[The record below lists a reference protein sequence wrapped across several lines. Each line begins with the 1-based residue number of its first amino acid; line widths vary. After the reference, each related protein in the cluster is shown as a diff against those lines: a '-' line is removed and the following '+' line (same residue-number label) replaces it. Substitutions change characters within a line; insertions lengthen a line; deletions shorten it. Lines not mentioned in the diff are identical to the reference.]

1 MKSKNLLCLQLS
13 LDEAREAAGIPN
25 ADIWPG
31 LSADEREYRQQVLDK
46 IARRVAEDGV
56 RVSVP
61 SPERGSQFM
70 PFAALKGFEDVIAEV
85 EEGVGG

>member
-1 MKSKNLLCLQLS
+1 MLS
-13 LDEAREAAGIPN
+13 LEEARAAAGIPN

-31 LSADEREYRQQVLDK
+31 LSDDEREYRQQVLDK

-61 SPERGSQFM
+61 SSERGSQFM
-70 PFAALKGFEDVIAEV
+70 PFAALKGFEDVVAGAE
-85 EEGVGG
+85 EEASE

>member
-1 MKSKNLLCLQLS
+1 MLS

-31 LSADEREYRQQVLDK
+31 LSDDERKYRQQVLDK

-70 PFAALKGFEDVIAEV
+70 PFAALKGFEDMVAGV
-85 EEGVGG
+85 ERESIM

>member
-1 MKSKNLLCLQLS
+1 MLS
-13 LDEAREAAGIPN
+13 PDEARKAAGIPD

-31 LSADEREYRQQVLDK
+31 LSADEREYRRQVLDK

-70 PFAALKGFEDVIAEV
+70 PFAALKGFEDVVAEAELTV
-85 EEGVGG
+85 RTTRNCPTVP

>member
-1 MKSKNLLCLQLS
+1 MLS
-13 LDEAREAAGIPN
+13 LDEARKAAGIPN

-61 SPERGSQFM
+61 SPERGSRFM
-70 PFAALKGFEDVIAEV
+70 PFAALKGFEDVIAGV
-85 EEGVGG
+85 EKNVR